1 MKRIRASCGLTHAL
15 LLVATGV
22 LTGCV
27 SLLGTYLDGMIYSL
41 DRAVAVPMQIEV
53 SLGNGAIRAT
63 DPSTGEQFAGTYVSL
78 TQTEQGAAF
87 GFAFTPQG
95 SSPAW
100 AFGNKTSNLRPTMAT
115 LIGDKGTVLDCR
127 LAIQPGRPPRGAGTC
142 TDNRGGRYTLQF

>member
-41 DRAVAVPMQIEV
+41 DRAVVVPMQIEV

-63 DPSTGEQFAGTYVSL
+63 DPSTGEYFRGTYVAIQRVESGSVL
-78 TQTEQGAAF
+78 GGTFTQQGFIATTETAHR
-87 GFAFTPQG
+87 
-95 SSPAW
+95 
-100 AFGNKTSNLRPTMAT
+100 TSNVVPTMAT
-115 LIGDKGTVLDCR
+115 MIGDKGTVLDCR
-127 LAIQPGRPPRGAGTC
+127 LEIQAGRRPRWVGTC
-142 TDNRGGRYTLQF
+142 KDNRGGQYNLQF